1 MEIKGAVFDL
11 DGTLLDSTGMWDELD
26 GIYLRSMGKE
36 PLEGLSERLH
46 PLTLIQAAELIKTEY
61 RLSQTPEEILT
72 SILSLAEDFYR
83 YEARLKSG
91 AAELLE
97 RLCAAGIPM
106 CVCTANTVE
115 LTKASLERLG
125 VWRYFRG
132 CVTCS
137 EYGGKDSDKIFRAAA
152 EMLGTTP
159 EQTIVFEDS
168 LHALTTAKY
177 AGYIT
182 AAVFDRAESRQ
193 EQLRA
198 AADFYLNELGEFVL

>member
-1 MEIKGAVFDL
+1 MIIKGAVFDL

-26 GIYLRSMGKE
+26 GIYLRSLGKE

-46 PLTLIQAAELIKTEY
+46 PLTLLQAAELIQSEY
-61 RLSQTPEEILT
+61 KLSQTPEEILT
-72 SILSLAEDFYR
+72 AILSLAENFYR
-83 YEARLKSG
+83 YEAQLKSG

-106 CVCTANTVE
+106 CVCTANTTE

-125 VWRYFRG
+125 VWRYFCG

-137 EYGGKDSDKIFRAAA
+137 QYGGKDSDAIFRAAA
-152 EMLGTTP
+152 GCLGTNP
-159 EQTIVFEDS
+159 GQTIVFEDS
-168 LHALTTAKY
+168 LHALTTAKN
-177 AGYIT
+177 AGFLT

-193 EQLRA
+193 EQLKA
-198 AADFYLNELGEFVL
+198 TADVYLTSLDEFIF